1 MMRVRI
7 CSLILAFCIIG
18 AAGAQSTDVR
28 LSANLERY
36 YFPSPSA
43 ELASRQELQSSLA
56 SLAKLRGKLGQ
67 GPQQLLA
74 ALRML
79 DEIRKLIGKH
89 DGYLHVRCALDRTDT
104 TCGDEDKLDA
114 DVATA
119 IAFVSAEI
127 LAIPAGRLA
136 SFYDSERALVA
147 YRFTIDGIRR
157 NEGHALPLPQQEL
170 LDRLTPEIAG
180 WQYSLYDEILSQT
193 NFGSVQTPAGPLDV
207 SRQRNLIASNPDPQV
222 REQGFR
228 LRYAGFA
235 SNRDLLAFALLHT
248 AEAGNE
254 LARAQSFPDAPARK
268 YFELFF
274 KPEDT
279 RSLLDQMAKHG
290 DVVKRFER
298 VRANDIERDYHVAGG
313 PWDMSA
319 PAAGVLLPRVSVSDA
334 RAILHEA
341 LAGLGPEY
349 QREFD
354 ALIDPVYGRA
364 DILPGGAP
372 NRYRGGFSVGY
383 SGSTS
388 MLFIGNFDGTF
399 KDLSVIAHEGG
410 HAVHRSLMSSHG
422 VAPAYAE
429 GPSFLFESFAEFN
442 ELLLADYLARH
453 ASDPALRR
461 YYLEQWIGIKGLDAF
476 YGAQDAL
483 LAQTV
488 YDGVKAGNLHGPDDL
503 DHLTLNVDSQF
514 SIWPEKEP
522 AMRARWA
529 AVSLAYEDPLY
540 DVNYMYAGLLALKYF
555 QLYSQRPDWFAS
567 HYLAL
572 LENGF
577 DRPPAELL
585 RNFLEID
592 LEGDSLLA
600 DDLQLLD
607 KRLRVLES
615 GSSTAP

>member
-1 MMRVRI
+1 MKRVRI
-7 CSLILAFCIIG
+7 CLLILALSDVG

-36 YFPSPSA
+36 YFPSPAA

-56 SLAKLRGKLGQ
+56 NLAKLRGKLGLA
-67 GPQQLLA
+67 PQQLLA
-74 ALRML
+74 ALRTL
-79 DEIRKLIGKH
+79 DEIRKLVGKH

-104 TCGDEDKLDA
+104 SCGDEDKLDA
-114 DVATA
+114 NVAAGT
-119 IAFVSAEI
+119 AFVSAEI
-127 LAIPAGRLA
+127 LAIPVGRLA
-136 SFYDSERALVA
+136 SFYNSEPALAA
-147 YRFTIDGIRR
+147 YRFAIEGIRR

-170 LDRLTPEIAG
+170 LDRFTPEIAG

-193 NFGSVQTPAGPLDV
+193 KFGSVQTPAGPLDV
-207 SRQRNLIASNPDPQV
+207 ARQRNLIASNPDPQV
-222 REQGFR
+222 REQGFK

-235 SNRDLLAFALLHT
+235 SNRDLLAFTLLHT

-268 YFELFF
+268 YFQLFL

-298 VRANDIERDYHVAGG
+298 VRANDIERDYHVAAG
-313 PWDMSA
+313 PWDLSA
-319 PAAGVLLPRVSVSDA
+319 PAPGFLPPRVSVSDA

-341 LAGLGPEY
+341 LAGLGPQY

-354 ALIDPVYGRA
+354 ALVDPASGRA
-364 DILPGGAP
+364 DVLPGGAP

-388 MLFIGNFDGTF
+388 MLFVGNFDGTF

-442 ELLLADYLARH
+442 ELLLADYLAKH
-453 ASDPALRR
+453 ASNPALRR
-461 YYLEQWIGIKGLDAF
+461 YYLEQWIEIKGLDAF
-476 YGAQDAL
+476 YGAEDAL
-483 LAQTV
+483 LEQGV
-488 YDGVKAGNLHGPDDL
+488 YDGVKAGTLLGPDDL
-503 DHLTLNVDSQF
+503 DHMTLSVDSQF

-522 AMRARWA
+522 ALRARWA

-540 DVNYMYAGLLALKYF
+540 EVNYMYAGLLALKYF

-567 HYLAL
+567 RYLAL

-585 RNFLEID
+585 RNFLGID
-592 LEGDSLLA
+592 LGGDSLLT

-607 KRLRVLES
+607 GRLRALEA
-615 GSSTAP
+615 GPSTAP